1 MISFFSSIGTSLL
14 VAHLTPLAS
23 IVQIM
28 EALGITAS
36 VVAVV
41 TIGLQC
47 SKFIYQIVSGIKGG
61 PSAVQK
67 VVRAAKNLINL
78 LEQIKE
84 LAVHAKNMLGA
95 KDSKFFEDF
104 RPLLS
109 EGVEELTVIKEK
121 LSRFTATSDL
131 RLWYNLKT
139 FLHEKDFEKMG
150 DRIEYYTQLF
160 TSQLSCAGA

>member
-1 MISFFSSIGTSLL
+1 
-14 VAHLTPLAS
+14 
-23 IVQIM
+23 M

-36 VVAVV
+36 VVAIV

-47 SKFIYQIVSGIKGG
+47 SKFIYQIVSGIKDG

-67 VVRAAKNLINL
+67 VVKAAKTLMNL

-84 LAVHAKNMLGA
+84 LALHAENVLGA
-95 KDSKFFEDF
+95 KNSKFFEEF

-109 EGVEELTVIKEK
+109 EGVEELTVIKEE
-121 LSRFTATSDL
+121 LSRFTASSDHRL
-131 RLWYNLKT
+131 RYNLKT
-139 FLHEKDFEKMG
+139 YLREKDFEKIC

-160 TSQLSCAGA
+160 TSQLSYAGA